1 MVKTVLLIALSFIFF
16 IVLLKILNSYS
27 IYKNMPKYV
36 DNDEFEK
43 ILMHYKRHKDSESL
57 AKILAIFNKMINS
70 VYNMAIRNIYNNIT
84 PGNFPLPNYHDR
96 EDLKQT
102 SLLIVLN
109 AIKYWKPAHKEKRKK
124 SKAFNYFT
132 CCIVYGIQNE
142 LKKELRK
149 GWHKSPVLAKN
160 YLRNYAIKLGL
171 NKIPIDYDEIKKF
184 E

>member
-1 MVKTVLLIALSFIFF
+1 
-16 IVLLKILNSYS
+16 
-27 IYKNMPKYV
+27 MPKYV

-43 ILMHYKRHKDSESL
+43 ILIHYKRTRDPKSL
-57 AKILAIFNKMINS
+57 AIILAIFSKMINS

-102 SLLIVLN
+102 SFLIVLN
-109 AIKYWKPAHKEKRKK
+109 AINYWKPKHRMEKNFKGKK
-124 SKAFNYFT
+124 KVQSKAFNYFT

-149 GWHKSPVLAKN
+149 GWHKSPVLARN
-160 YLRNYAIKLGL
+160 YLRNYALKMGL
-171 NKIPIDYDEIKKF
+171 NKIPIDYDEMKKF

>member
-1 MVKTVLLIALSFIFF
+1 MA
-16 IVLLKILNSYS
+16 
-27 IYKNMPKYV
+27 KYV
-36 DNDEFEK
+36 NNDEFEK
-43 ILMHYKRHKDSESL
+43 MLIHYKRTKDPHTL
-57 AKILAIFNKMINS
+57 AQILAIFNKMINS
-70 VYNMAIRNIYNNIT
+70 VHNMAIRNIYNNIT

-96 EDLKQT
+96 EDLKQIA
-102 SLLIVLN
+102 LLIVLN
-109 AIKYWKPAHKEKRKK
+109 AINYWKPSHKMKKNFKGEKKTT

-160 YLRNYAIKLGL
+160 YLRNYALKMGL